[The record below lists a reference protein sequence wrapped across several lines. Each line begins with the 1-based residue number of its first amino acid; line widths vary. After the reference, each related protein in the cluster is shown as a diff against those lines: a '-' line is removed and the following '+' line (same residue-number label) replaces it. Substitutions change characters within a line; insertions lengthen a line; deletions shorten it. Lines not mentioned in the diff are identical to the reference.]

1 MDFVAFPFRVGAKG
15 RLVRSSGPEESVAQ
29 LLTIMG
35 NTSTRGWSA
44 STKFGL
50 RETLLAIQS
59 NRDRH
64 LVAIRELNELL
75 QELGILWVRVEDIE
89 PVASEEFYEM
99 SYVIKLSYGDQVGV
113 TLPLKFP
120 SRERK
125 AHG

>member
-15 RLVRSSGPEESVAQ
+15 RLVRSSGPEESVSR

-50 RETLLAIQS
+50 RETLLAMRS

-64 LVAIRELNELL
+64 LAAIRELNELL
-75 QELGILWVRVEDIE
+75 QELGILWMRIDNIE
-89 PVASEEFYEM
+89 PVASKESNEM
-99 SYVIKLSYGDQVGV
+99 SYELKFSYGDGTGATHLVK
-113 TLPLKFP
+113 L
-120 SRERK
+120 
-125 AHG
+125 